1 MTNEKDT
8 TKKLSTESYKGVRD
22 FYPTDLFVQHY
33 LFNTWRKAVQS
44 FGYEEYD
51 ASVLENSEI
60 YKAKSGQEL
69 VNEQTYTFV
78 DRGEREVTLR
88 PEMTPTLAR
97 MVAAKK
103 RELGFPLRLFSI
115 PNCFRY
121 ERPQRGRLREFW
133 QLNVDLLTKKPSIRY
148 DVEILKTV
156 AKIMSEFKAKPE
168 DYEIKINSRLFVNAL
183 YKEYYGLTGEKAT
196 QLQKLIDKKNKISPE
211 DFEKEFSLLTDK
223 RLLDLNNPDDLALVR
238 SFPESNESFQYIVD
252 VMDLCAEAN
261 ITNVTFDVEVVRGLD
276 YYTGLVFEVFDTDPN
291 NNRALFG
298 GGRYDNL
305 VDLFEG
311 ANDESP
317 ISGIG
322 FGMGDVAMINFLESR
337 NLVPVYEASTATLV
351 CVMEEEDALLSYAD
365 EVANKLRAQN
375 KNVAVNYTAR
385 KYADNIKLA
394 EKLGIKSII
403 VIGENEARDK
413 KFEVKSL

>member
-1 MTNEKDT
+1 MNEKDT
-8 TKKLSTESYKGVRD
+8 TKKLSTDSYKGVRD
-22 FYPTDLFVQHY
+22 FYPADLFVQHY
-33 LFNTWRKAVQS
+33 IFETWRKAVQT

-51 ASVLENSEI
+51 ASILENSEI

-69 VNEQTYTFV
+69 VNEQTYTFI

-97 MVAAKK
+97 MVAARK

-133 QLNVDLLTKKPSIRY
+133 QLNVDLLTKKTGVRY
-148 DVEILKTV
+148 DVEILQVVTR
-156 AKIMSEFKAKPE
+156 IMSAFNAKPE
-168 DYEIKINSRLFVNAL
+168 DYEIKINSRLFINAL
-183 YKEYYGLTGEKAT
+183 YTEYYGLTAETAT
-196 QLQKLIDKKNKISPE
+196 QFQKLVDRKNKISPE
-211 DFEKEFSLLTDK
+211 EFAAEYAKLSNK
-223 RLLDLNNPDDLALVR
+223 KLLDINNPDDLETIKALPGAQAQ
-238 SFPESNESFQYIVD
+238 FEAIVE
-252 VMDLCAEAN
+252 VMSLCAEAG
-261 ITNVTFDVEVVRGLD
+261 ITNITFDVDVVRGLD
-276 YYTGLVFEVFDTDPN
+276 YYTGLVFEVYDTNPE

-305 VDLFEG
+305 VDMFEG
-311 ANDESP
+311 PTEETT

-322 FGMGDVAMINFLESR
+322 FGMGDVAMANFLESR
-337 NLVPVYEASTATLV
+337 GLVPTYTAKTDTLV
-351 CVMEEEDALLSYAD
+351 CVLDESENILSYAD
-365 EVANKLRAQN
+365 EVASELRTEG

-385 KYADNIKLA
+385 KYPDNVKLA
-394 EKLGIKSII
+394 EKLGIKNIV
-403 VIGENEARDK
+403 VIGEKEVLEK

>member
-1 MTNEKDT
+1 MTQKDT
-8 TKKLSTESYKGVRD
+8 DKKLSTESYKGVRD
-22 FYPTDLFVQHY
+22 FYPADLFVQHY
-33 LFNTWRKAVQS
+33 IFNTWRKAVQS

-69 VNEQTYTFV
+69 VNEQTYTFI

-133 QLNVDLLTKKPSIRY
+133 QLNVDLLLKNTDFNQAY
-148 DVEILKTV
+148 EVEIIKIVNKLMLSFGATSDDFEIRINSRTLVERLNKEFYQLSDEDSKKFYKLQDRKNKMSPEEFKEEAVKIIGQDKFEKDLK
-156 AKIMSEFKAKPE
+156 KEIQDYSEFK
-168 DYEIKINSRLFVNAL
+168 Y
-183 YKEYYGLTGEKAT
+183 
-196 QLQKLIDKKNKISPE
+196 LILILDSLKK
-211 DFEKEFSLLTDK
+211 
-223 RLLDLNNPDDLALVR
+223 
-238 SFPESNESFQYIVD
+238 QG
-252 VMDLCAEAN
+252 
-261 ITNVTFDVEVVRGLD
+261 ITNVVFSPDIMRGLD
-276 YYTGLVFEVFDTDPN
+276 YYTGFVFEVFDKDPQ

-305 VDLFEG
+305 VDMYDG
-311 ANDESP
+311 PKDDIT

-322 FGMGDVAMINFLESR
+322 FGCGDVAMINFLETR
-337 NLVPVYEASTATLV
+337 NLIPKYKTSTEVLIASLGGEGV
-351 CVMEEEDALLSYAD
+351 FDYIN
-365 EVANKLRAQN
+365 EVAEQLRTEN
-375 KNVAVNYTAR
+375 KNVAVNYTPR
-385 KYADNIKLA
+385 KYPDAIKLA
-394 EKLGIKSII
+394 EKLGIQNVI
-403 VIGENEARDK
+403 VIGEDEAREK
-413 KFEVKSL
+413 KFEVKKL